1 MKPLEL
7 RNTDDGQMYEVCLE
21 EDGIRKCCLTSS
33 MHLVEGHR
41 KQLEDAIKRE
51 SLKAFIEDASQR
63 AICDI

>member
-21 EDGIRKCCLTSS
+21 ENGVRACCLTSS

-41 KQLEDAIKRE
+41 KQLEDAIKRK
-51 SLKAFIEDASQR
+51 SLEAFIESASQR